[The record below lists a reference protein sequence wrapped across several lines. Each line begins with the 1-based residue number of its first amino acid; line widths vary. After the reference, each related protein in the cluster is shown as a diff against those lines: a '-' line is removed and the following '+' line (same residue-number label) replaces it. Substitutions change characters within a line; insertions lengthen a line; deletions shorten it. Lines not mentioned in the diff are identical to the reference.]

1 MMPATA
7 LVLLANGFETY
18 VLTGVAL
25 IWFIVLEVTI
35 VEFQSTFIVWI
46 FMMRFKKEQPL
57 LFTSI

>member
-1 MMPATA
+1 M
-7 LVLLANGFETY
+7 
-18 VLTGVAL
+18 TGVAL